1 MDLDLNKQGEFRMI
15 HPNKMKSLFCFS
27 GSLCVV
33 DVYQEGLML
42 EEGTENH
49 TVLRNSWAMIPCK
62 FGGHHTS
69 ENSLSEESFLICI
82 FYR

>member
-1 MDLDLNKQGEFRMI
+1 MI

-27 GSLCVV
+27 ASLCVV

-49 TVLRNSWAMIPCK
+49 TALRNLWAMIPCK
-62 FGGHHTS
+62 FRGHHTS
-69 ENSLSEESFLICI
+69 ENALSEESFLICI
-82 FYR
+82 FYH